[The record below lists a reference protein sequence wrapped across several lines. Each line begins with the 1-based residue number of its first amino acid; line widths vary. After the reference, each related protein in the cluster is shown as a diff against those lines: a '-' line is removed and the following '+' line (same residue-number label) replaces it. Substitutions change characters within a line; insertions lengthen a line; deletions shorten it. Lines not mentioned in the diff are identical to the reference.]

1 MVLRVVSLLPSAT
14 DTVVAL
20 EKHLLAEDEAVGRG
34 SAPQRAFEL
43 VGCSHECDVESLEH
57 TGPSGISVLTSN
69 RIGDSIPIDEIQNV
83 FSASVAAIEEMQM
96 LGPGLAMPLLQ
107 YGLSVYH
114 LEKIDMLRELKPD
127 VILTCLQTAH
137 SCILQGELCSC
148 AFESVLGYEPRVV
161 HCNGQTLD
169 GIYDDMQ
176 RIADALDVSTTGQEI
191 IASMKE
197 NLETARQVCQGRG
210 HPSVACIQWPSPL
223 MTCGA
228 WVPELLEMIGARVV
242 AGDQGPGG
250 TIEPADLATADTI
263 VFALC
268 GLGLDVSEK
277 CARTVVSSVVEKNK
291 NDELPQRIAIMD
303 GVRMLSRPGPLL
315 EAAVQSLVEILYAE
329 AQPFGNHRG
338 IHWRFL

>member
-20 EKHLLAEDEAVGRG
+20 EKQLQLLAEGQ
-34 SAPQRAFEL
+34 SSTPQQRAFEL
-43 VGCSHECDVESLEH
+43 VGCSHECDVESLDASH
-57 TGPSGISVLTSN
+57 IPVLTSN
-69 RIGDSIPIDEIQNV
+69 RIGDSIPIEEIQNV

-96 LGPGLAMPLLQ
+96 LGAGLAMPLLQ

-114 LEKIDMLRELKPD
+114 LEKIDTLRELKPD

-137 SCILQGELCSC
+137 SCILEGELCAC

-169 GIYDDMQ
+169 SIYDDMQ

-191 IASMKE
+191 VASMKE
-197 NLETARQVCQGRG
+197 NFETARQVCQGRG
-210 HPSVACIQWPSPL
+210 HPNVACIQWPNPL

-228 WVPELLEMIGARVV
+228 WVPEILEMIGARVV

-250 TIEPADLATADTI
+250 TIEPDAMATADTI

-277 CARTVVSSVVEKNK
+277 CARTVVSSSLSKKNRRSE
-291 NDELPQRIAIMD
+291 ELPQRRIAIMD

-315 EAAVQSLVEILYAE
+315 QASWESLIEILYAE
-329 AQPFGNHRG
+329 VQPFGNHRG
-338 IHWRFL
+338 IHWRYL